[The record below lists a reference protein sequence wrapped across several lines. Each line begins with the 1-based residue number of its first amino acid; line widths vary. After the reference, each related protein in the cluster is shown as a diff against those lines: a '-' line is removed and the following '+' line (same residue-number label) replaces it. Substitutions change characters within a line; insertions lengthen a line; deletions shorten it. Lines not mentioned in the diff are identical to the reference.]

1 MIRNSM
7 KSHTEL
13 LSWNLLQKE
22 ADRVRLNSDSLTCVV
37 PDSNN
42 YESSKQINCIEYDY
56 SRQRVNRTIIDL
68 LIDLANEVKLQ
79 EKIDNLIN
87 GKKINIS
94 ENRPALHTALRD
106 LGNKSIM
113 IDGLDI
119 MSAVINTREK
129 IKVISNQIR
138 EKRWLGYSGLPITDI
153 VNIGIGGSDLGPRVC
168 IHALSNYVSKE
179 FNYHFISDVDPA
191 SFSDVIAK
199 INPQTTLFIVSSKSF
214 TTKETLLNARKA
226 FALYEDTA
234 SIDQHF
240 IAVTAH
246 PERAY
251 QMGIKTILPI
261 WDWVGG
267 RFSFC
272 SAVNLITAIAIG
284 YEQFVELLAGAH
296 DVDTHVQFTGF
307 KNNIPVLMALI
318 GIWNN
323 NFLNIHNLLILTYS
337 KKLEYFVPYVQQLDM
352 ESNGKSIDVNGRM
365 VDYATG
371 PIVWGG
377 LGNQAQHSYFQLLC
391 QGTHRCVGDFITL
404 KTNDEHEI
412 NSMCHYKMKVLSEG
426 IQTIENPYGY
436 IPGNMPMNHLILSD
450 CSPYT
455 LGALVAL
462 YEHKIFVQSVI
473 WNINPFDQPGIESAK
488 SAHREITLSSES

>member
-1 MIRNSM
+1 M
-7 KSHTEL
+7 KRQTEL
-13 LSWNLLQKE
+13 PIWNLLQQE
-22 ADRVRLNSDSLTCVV
+22 ADKIRLTSGSQLTPFMNGMHLDYC
-37 PDSNN
+37 
-42 YESSKQINCIEYDY
+42 KQINTIEYDY
-56 SRQRVNRTIIDL
+56 SRQKVNNTILDL
-68 LIDLANEVKLQ
+68 LINLANEIKLQ
-79 EKIDNLIN
+79 EKIDGLIR
-87 GKKINIS
+87 GEKVNIS
-94 ENRPALHTALRD
+94 ENRSALHTALRD
-106 LGNKSIM
+106 LSNKSIL

-119 MSAVINTREK
+119 MSEVVSTREK
-129 IKVISNQIR
+129 IRMISNRIR
-138 EKRWLGYSGLPITDI
+138 EKKWLGYSGLPITDI

-191 SFSDVIAK
+191 SFNDVIAK

-226 FALYEDTA
+226 FALYEDMA

-240 IAVTAH
+240 IAVTAY

-251 QMGIKTILPI
+251 QMGIKTVLPI

-296 DVDTHVQFTGF
+296 DIDTHVQFTDF

-318 GIWNN
+318 GVWNN

>member
-68 LIDLANEVKLQ
+68 LIDLTNEVKLQ

-226 FALYEDTA
+226 FALYEDKA

-296 DVDTHVQFTGF
+296 DIDTHVQFTDF

-323 NFLNIHNLLILTYS
+323 NF
-337 KKLEYFVPYVQQLDM
+337 
-352 ESNGKSIDVNGRM
+352 
-365 VDYATG
+365 
-371 PIVWGG
+371 
-377 LGNQAQHSYFQLLC
+377 
-391 QGTHRCVGDFITL
+391 
-404 KTNDEHEI
+404 
-412 NSMCHYKMKVLSEG
+412 
-426 IQTIENPYGY
+426 
-436 IPGNMPMNHLILSD
+436 
-450 CSPYT
+450 
-455 LGALVAL
+455 
-462 YEHKIFVQSVI
+462 
-473 WNINPFDQPGIESAK
+473 
-488 SAHREITLSSES
+488 

>member
-1 MIRNSM
+1 M
-7 KSHTEL
+7 KRQTEL
-13 LSWNLLQKE
+13 PMWNLLQQE
-22 ADRVRLNSDSLTCVV
+22 ADKIRLTSGSQLTPFMNGMHLDYC
-37 PDSNN
+37 
-42 YESSKQINCIEYDY
+42 KQINTIEYDY
-56 SRQRVNRTIIDL
+56 SRQKVNNTILDL
-68 LIDLANEVKLQ
+68 LINLANEIKLQ
-79 EKIDNLIN
+79 EKIDGLIR
-87 GKKINIS
+87 GEKVNIS
-94 ENRPALHTALRD
+94 ENRSALHTALRD
-106 LGNKSIM
+106 LSNKSIL

-119 MSAVINTREK
+119 MSEVVSTREK
-129 IKVISNQIR
+129 IRMISNRIR
-138 EKRWLGYSGLPITDI
+138 EKKWLGYSGLPITDI

-191 SFSDVIAK
+191 SFNDVIAK

-251 QMGIKTILPI
+251 KMGIKTILPI

-296 DVDTHVQFTGF
+296 DVDTHVQFTDF

-462 YEHKIFVQSVI
+462 YEHKIFIQSVI

>member
-1 MIRNSM
+1 M
-7 KSHTEL
+7 KRQTEL
-13 LSWNLLQKE
+13 PMWNLLQQE
-22 ADRVRLNSDSLTCVV
+22 ADKIRLTSGSQLTPFMNGMHLDYC
-37 PDSNN
+37 
-42 YESSKQINCIEYDY
+42 KQINTIEYDY
-56 SRQRVNRTIIDL
+56 SRQKVNNTILDL
-68 LIDLANEVKLQ
+68 LINLANEIKLQ
-79 EKIDNLIN
+79 EKIDGLIR
-87 GKKINIS
+87 GEKVNIS
-94 ENRPALHTALRD
+94 ENRSALHTALRD
-106 LGNKSIM
+106 LSNKSIL

-119 MSAVINTREK
+119 MSEVVSTREK
-129 IKVISNQIR
+129 IRVISNRIR
-138 EKRWLGYSGLPITDI
+138 EKKWLGYSGLPITDI

-251 QMGIKTILPI
+251 QMAIKTVLPI

-296 DVDTHVQFTGF
+296 DIDTHVQFTDF

-412 NSMCHYKMKVLSEG
+412 NSMCHYKMKVLSQG

-488 SAHREITLSSES
+488 NAHREITLSSES

>member
-1 MIRNSM
+1 
-7 KSHTEL
+7 
-13 LSWNLLQKE
+13 
-22 ADRVRLNSDSLTCVV
+22 
-37 PDSNN
+37 
-42 YESSKQINCIEYDY
+42 
-56 SRQRVNRTIIDL
+56 
-68 LIDLANEVKLQ
+68 
-79 EKIDNLIN
+79 
-87 GKKINIS
+87 
-94 ENRPALHTALRD
+94 
-106 LGNKSIM
+106 
-113 IDGLDI
+113 
-119 MSAVINTREK
+119 
-129 IKVISNQIR
+129 
-138 EKRWLGYSGLPITDI
+138 
-153 VNIGIGGSDLGPRVC
+153 
-168 IHALSNYVSKE
+168 
-179 FNYHFISDVDPA
+179 
-191 SFSDVIAK
+191 VIAK

-251 QMGIKTILPI
+251 QMGIKTVLPI

-296 DVDTHVQFTGF
+296 DIDTHVQFTDF

>member
-1 MIRNSM
+1 M
-7 KSHTEL
+7 KRQTEL
-13 LSWNLLQKE
+13 PMWNLLQQE
-22 ADRVRLNSDSLTCVV
+22 ADKIRLTSGSQLTPFMNGMHLDYC
-37 PDSNN
+37 
-42 YESSKQINCIEYDY
+42 KQINTIEYDY
-56 SRQRVNRTIIDL
+56 SRQKVNNTILDL
-68 LIDLANEVKLQ
+68 LINLANEIKLQ
-79 EKIDNLIN
+79 EKIDGLIR
-87 GKKINIS
+87 GEKVNIS
-94 ENRPALHTALRD
+94 ENRSALHTALRD
-106 LGNKSIM
+106 LSNKSIL

-119 MSAVINTREK
+119 MSEVVSTREK
-129 IKVISNQIR
+129 IRMISNRIR
-138 EKRWLGYSGLPITDI
+138 EKKWLGYSGLPITDI

-191 SFSDVIAK
+191 SFNDVIAK

-226 FALYEDTA
+226 FALYEDMA

-251 QMGIKTILPI
+251 QMGIKTVLPI

-296 DVDTHVQFTGF
+296 DIDTHVQFTDF

-318 GIWNN
+318 GVWNN

-462 YEHKIFVQSVI
+462 YEHKIFIQSVI

>member
-1 MIRNSM
+1 M
-7 KSHTEL
+7 
-13 LSWNLLQKE
+13 
-22 ADRVRLNSDSLTCVV
+22 
-37 PDSNN
+37 
-42 YESSKQINCIEYDY
+42 
-56 SRQRVNRTIIDL
+56 
-68 LIDLANEVKLQ
+68 
-79 EKIDNLIN
+79 
-87 GKKINIS
+87 
-94 ENRPALHTALRD
+94 
-106 LGNKSIM
+106 
-113 IDGLDI
+113 
-119 MSAVINTREK
+119 
-129 IKVISNQIR
+129 ISNRIR
-138 EKRWLGYSGLPITDI
+138 EKKWLGHSGLPITDI

-168 IHALSNYVSKE
+168 INALSNYISKE
-179 FNYHFISDVDPA
+179 FNYHFISDVDPV
-191 SFSDVIAK
+191 SFNDVIAK

-226 FALYEDTA
+226 FALYEDMA

-251 QMGIKTILPI
+251 QMGIKTVLPI

-296 DVDTHVQFTGF
+296 DVDTHVQFTDF

>member
-1 MIRNSM
+1 M
-7 KSHTEL
+7 KKRQTEL
-13 LSWNLLQKE
+13 TTWKLLQKE
-22 ADRVRLNSDSLTCVV
+22 ADRIRLIPGSQPQSLLDSDSLE
-37 PDSNN
+37 
-42 YESSKQINCIEYDY
+42 YRKQISTIEYDF
-56 SRQRVNRTIIDL
+56 SRQKVNKIVIDL
-68 LIDLANEVKLQ
+68 LVDLAEEAKLQ
-79 EKIDNLIN
+79 EKIDGLIN
-87 GKKINIS
+87 GDKVNIS
-94 ENRPALHTALRD
+94 ENRAALHTALRD
-106 LGNKSIM
+106 LSNKSIL

-119 MSAVINTREK
+119 MTAVADTREK
-129 IKVISNQIR
+129 IKVISNLIR
-138 EKRWLGYSGLPITDI
+138 EKKWLGHSGLPITDI
-153 VNIGIGGSDLGPRVC
+153 VNVGIGGSDLGPRLC
-168 IHALSNYVSKE
+168 IHALSDYISNE
-179 FNYHFISDVDPA
+179 FNYHFISDVDPE
-191 SFSDVIAK
+191 SFKNVIAK
-199 INPQTTLFIVSSKSF
+199 INPQTTLFIISSKSF

-226 FALYEDTA
+226 FALYQDNA
-234 SIDQHF
+234 SIAQHF

-246 PERAY
+246 PERAC
-251 QMGIKTILPI
+251 QMGIKTVLPI

-296 DVDTHVQFTGF
+296 DVDYHVRFTDF
-307 KNNIPVLMALI
+307 KSNIPVLMALI
-318 GIWNN
+318 GVWNN
-323 NFLNIHNLLILTYS
+323 NFWNIHNLLVLTYS

-352 ESNGKSIDVNGRM
+352 ESNGKSIDVNGRA

-404 KTNDEHEI
+404 KTNDEQEI

-426 IQTIENPYGY
+426 IDAAENPYGY

-488 SAHREITLSSES
+488 IAHREITLSSES

>member
-1 MIRNSM
+1 M
-7 KSHTEL
+7 KRQTEL
-13 LSWNLLQKE
+13 PMWNLLQQE
-22 ADRVRLNSDSLTCVV
+22 ADKIRLTSGSQLTPFMNGMHLDYC
-37 PDSNN
+37 
-42 YESSKQINCIEYDY
+42 KQINTIEYDY
-56 SRQRVNRTIIDL
+56 SRQKVNNIILDL
-68 LIDLANEVKLQ
+68 LINLANEIKLQ
-79 EKIDNLIN
+79 EKIDGLIR
-87 GKKINIS
+87 GEKVNIS
-94 ENRPALHTALRD
+94 ENRSALHTALRD
-106 LGNKSIM
+106 LSNKSIL

-119 MSAVINTREK
+119 MSEVVSTREK
-129 IKVISNQIR
+129 IRMISNRIR
-138 EKRWLGYSGLPITDI
+138 EKKWLGYSGLPITDI

-168 IHALSNYVSKE
+168 IHALSNYISKE
-179 FNYHFISDVDPA
+179 FNYHFISDVDPV
-191 SFSDVIAK
+191 SFNDVIAK
-199 INPQTTLFIVSSKSF
+199 INLQTTLFIVSSKSF

-240 IAVTAH
+240 IAVTAY

-251 QMGIKTILPI
+251 KMGIKTILPI

-296 DVDTHVQFTGF
+296 DVDTHVQFTDF

>member
-1 MIRNSM
+1 M
-7 KSHTEL
+7 KRQTEL
-13 LSWNLLQKE
+13 PMWNLLQQE
-22 ADRVRLNSDSLTCVV
+22 ADKIRLTSGSQLTPFMNGMHLDYC
-37 PDSNN
+37 
-42 YESSKQINCIEYDY
+42 KQINTIEYDY
-56 SRQRVNRTIIDL
+56 SRQKVNNTILDL
-68 LIDLANEVKLQ
+68 LINLANEIKLQ
-79 EKIDNLIN
+79 EKIDGLIR
-87 GKKINIS
+87 GEKVNIS
-94 ENRPALHTALRD
+94 ENRSALHTALRD
-106 LGNKSIM
+106 LSNKSIL

-119 MSAVINTREK
+119 MSEVVSTREK
-129 IKVISNQIR
+129 IRMISNRIR
-138 EKRWLGYSGLPITDI
+138 EKKWLGYSGLPITDI

-191 SFSDVIAK
+191 SFNDVIAK

-226 FALYEDTA
+226 FALYEDMA

-251 QMGIKTILPI
+251 QMGIKTVLPI

-296 DVDTHVQFTGF
+296 DIDTHVQFTDF

-318 GIWNN
+318 GVWNN

>member
-1 MIRNSM
+1 M
-7 KSHTEL
+7 KRQTEL
-13 LSWNLLQKE
+13 PMWNLLQQE
-22 ADRVRLNSDSLTCVV
+22 ADKIRLTSGSQLTPFMNGMHLDYC
-37 PDSNN
+37 
-42 YESSKQINCIEYDY
+42 KQINTIEYDY
-56 SRQRVNRTIIDL
+56 SRQKVNNTILDL
-68 LIDLANEVKLQ
+68 LINLANEIKLQ
-79 EKIDNLIN
+79 EKIDGLIR
-87 GKKINIS
+87 GEKVNIS
-94 ENRPALHTALRD
+94 ENRSALHTALRD
-106 LGNKSIM
+106 LSNKSIL

-119 MSAVINTREK
+119 MSEVVSTREK
-129 IKVISNQIR
+129 IRMISNRIR
-138 EKRWLGYSGLPITDI
+138 EKKWLGYSGLPITDI

-191 SFSDVIAK
+191 SFNDVIAK

-226 FALYEDTA
+226 FALYEDMA

-251 QMGIKTILPI
+251 QMGIKTVLPI

-296 DVDTHVQFTGF
+296 DIDTHVQFTDF

-318 GIWNN
+318 GVWNN

-436 IPGNMPMNHLILSD
+436 IPGNMPMNHLIMSD

>member
-1 MIRNSM
+1 M
-7 KSHTEL
+7 KRQTEL
-13 LSWNLLQKE
+13 PMWNLLRQE
-22 ADRVRLNSDSLTCVV
+22 ADKIRLTSGSQLTPFMNGMHLDYC
-37 PDSNN
+37 
-42 YESSKQINCIEYDY
+42 KQINTIEYDY
-56 SRQRVNRTIIDL
+56 SRQKVNNTILDL
-68 LIDLANEVKLQ
+68 LINLANEIKLQ
-79 EKIDNLIN
+79 EKIDGLIR
-87 GKKINIS
+87 GEKVNIS

-106 LGNKSIM
+106 LSNKSIL

-119 MSAVINTREK
+119 MSEVVSTREK
-129 IKVISNQIR
+129 IRVISNRIR
-138 EKRWLGYSGLPITDI
+138 EKKWLGHSGLPITDI

-168 IHALSNYVSKE
+168 INALSNYISKE

-191 SFSDVIAK
+191 SFNDVIAK

-251 QMGIKTILPI
+251 QMGIKTVLPI

-296 DVDTHVQFTGF
+296 DIDTHVQFTDF

-391 QGTHRCVGDFITL
+391 QGTHRCVSDFITL

-488 SAHREITLSSES
+488 SAHRGITLSSES

>member
-1 MIRNSM
+1 M

-138 EKRWLGYSGLPITDI
+138 EKKWLGHSGLPITDI

-168 IHALSNYVSKE
+168 INALSNYISKE

-191 SFSDVIAK
+191 SF
-199 INPQTTLFIVSSKSF
+199 
-214 TTKETLLNARKA
+214 
-226 FALYEDTA
+226 
-234 SIDQHF
+234 
-240 IAVTAH
+240 
-246 PERAY
+246 
-251 QMGIKTILPI
+251 
-261 WDWVGG
+261 
-267 RFSFC
+267 
-272 SAVNLITAIAIG
+272 
-284 YEQFVELLAGAH
+284 
-296 DVDTHVQFTGF
+296 
-307 KNNIPVLMALI
+307 
-318 GIWNN
+318 
-323 NFLNIHNLLILTYS
+323 
-337 KKLEYFVPYVQQLDM
+337 
-352 ESNGKSIDVNGRM
+352 
-365 VDYATG
+365 
-371 PIVWGG
+371 
-377 LGNQAQHSYFQLLC
+377 
-391 QGTHRCVGDFITL
+391 
-404 KTNDEHEI
+404 ND
-412 NSMCHYKMKVLSEG
+412 
-426 IQTIENPYGY
+426 
-436 IPGNMPMNHLILSD
+436 
-450 CSPYT
+450 
-455 LGALVAL
+455 
-462 YEHKIFVQSVI
+462 
-473 WNINPFDQPGIESAK
+473 
-488 SAHREITLSSES
+488 

>member
-1 MIRNSM
+1 M
-7 KSHTEL
+7 KRQTEL
-13 LSWNLLQKE
+13 PMWNLLQQE
-22 ADRVRLNSDSLTCVV
+22 ADKIRLTSGSQLTPFMNGMHLDYC
-37 PDSNN
+37 
-42 YESSKQINCIEYDY
+42 KQINTIEYDY
-56 SRQRVNRTIIDL
+56 SRQKVNNIILDL
-68 LIDLANEVKLQ
+68 LINLANEIKLQ
-79 EKIDNLIN
+79 EKIDGLIR
-87 GKKINIS
+87 GEKVNIS
-94 ENRPALHTALRD
+94 ENRSALHTALRD
-106 LGNKSIM
+106 LSNKSIL

-119 MSAVINTREK
+119 MSEVVSTRER
-129 IKVISNQIR
+129 IRMISNRIR
-138 EKRWLGYSGLPITDI
+138 EKKWLGYSGLPITDI

-191 SFSDVIAK
+191 SFNDVIAK

-246 PERAY
+246 PEKAY

-296 DVDTHVQFTGF
+296 DVDTHVQCTDF

-352 ESNGKSIDVNGRM
+352 ESNGKSIDVNGKM

-426 IQTIENPYGY
+426 IQTNENLYGY

-488 SAHREITLSSES
+488 SANREITISSEL

>member
-1 MIRNSM
+1 M
-7 KSHTEL
+7 KRQTEL
-13 LSWNLLQKE
+13 PMWNLLQQE
-22 ADRVRLNSDSLTCVV
+22 ADKIRLTSGSQLTPFMNGMHLDYC
-37 PDSNN
+37 
-42 YESSKQINCIEYDY
+42 KQINTIEYDY
-56 SRQRVNRTIIDL
+56 SRQKVNNTILDL
-68 LIDLANEVKLQ
+68 LINLANEIKLQ
-79 EKIDNLIN
+79 EKIDGLIR
-87 GKKINIS
+87 GEKVNIS
-94 ENRPALHTALRD
+94 ENRSALHTALRD
-106 LGNKSIM
+106 LSNKSIL

-119 MSAVINTREK
+119 MSEVVSTRER
-129 IKVISNQIR
+129 IRMISNRIR
-138 EKRWLGYSGLPITDI
+138 EKKWLGYSGLPITDI

-168 IHALSNYVSKE
+168 IHALSNYISKE

-191 SFSDVIAK
+191 SFNDVIAK

-226 FALYEDTA
+226 FALYEDRG

-246 PERAY
+246 PERAH
-251 QMGIKTILPI
+251 QMGIKTVLPI

-296 DVDTHVQFTGF
+296 DVDTHVQFTDF

-488 SAHREITLSSES
+488 SAHRGITLSSES

>member
-1 MIRNSM
+1 M
-7 KSHTEL
+7 KRQTEL
-13 LSWNLLQKE
+13 PMWNLLQQE
-22 ADRVRLNSDSLTCVV
+22 ADKIRLTSGSQLTPFMNGMHLDYC
-37 PDSNN
+37 
-42 YESSKQINCIEYDY
+42 KQINTIEYDY
-56 SRQRVNRTIIDL
+56 SRQKVNNIILDL
-68 LIDLANEVKLQ
+68 LINLANEIKLQ
-79 EKIDNLIN
+79 EKIDGLIR
-87 GKKINIS
+87 GEKVNIS
-94 ENRPALHTALRD
+94 ENRSALHTALRD
-106 LGNKSIM
+106 LSNKSIL

-119 MSAVINTREK
+119 MSEVVSTREK
-129 IKVISNQIR
+129 IRMISNRIR
-138 EKRWLGYSGLPITDI
+138 EKKWLGYSGLPITDI

-191 SFSDVIAK
+191 SFNDVIAK

-246 PERAY
+246 PEKAY

-296 DVDTHVQFTGF
+296 DVDTHVQFTDF

-488 SAHREITLSSES
+488 SAHRGITLSSES